1 MKKAIII
8 VTGLLGWASVAC
20 DQEKAV
26 TPESLPQNAQS
37 FISTHFPQ
45 ETISRVVRDR
55 DGSKTSY
62 DVILSNGFDLDFT
75 RTGECIQVDGNNKA
89 IPDAV
94 INPEK
99 IRTYLQTNFSQQT
112 VVSWEKDEDDRDRYS
127 VELANGLDLRFD
139 PNGDFR
145 RVDD

>member
-1 MKKAIII
+1 MKKVILIA
-8 VTGLLGWASVAC
+8 LLTWAGTACEQEKSVA
-20 DQEKAV
+20 
-26 TPESLPQNAQS
+26 PESLPQTAQN

-45 ETISRVVRDR
+45 ETVLQVVRDR
-55 DGSKTSY
+55 DGLKTSY
-62 DVILSNGFDLDFT
+62 DVVLSNGFALDFT
-75 RTGECIQVDGNNKA
+75 RSGECIQVDGKIKA

-99 IRTYLQTNFSQQT
+99 IRTFLQTNFSQQT

-127 VELANGLDLRFD
+127 IELSNGIELKFD
-139 PNGDFR
+139 QNGDFR